1 MRQKK
6 TWSSNDSYDA
16 FLPISSKDGYACA
29 NISITKGFTSAP
41 MTIQECFERF
51 PDISQMADAL
61 GIRLEKTVGNDEIY
75 NFWTG
80 PGTGPI
86 FDQINNPL
94 TPGDLNLR
102 ETSKECNLVD
112 AVLGSD
118 WLGCLWGSPEA
129 SFSCTC
135 PYIGNKFEAYL
146 KHRLTVATFWNTPKY
161 VPVQRREFAD
171 EFEYGNRI
179 EIVVDGDH
187 TLHPGLVVEIDVTAA
202 SGYPYYF
209 AAVDSTLN
217 GKYWIIEVK
226 QVFSSGG
233 THETRLTLAKMA
245 VTTPV

>member
-16 FLPISSKDGYACA
+16 FLPISSRDGYACA

-41 MTIQECFERF
+41 MTLQQCFERF
-51 PDISQMADAL
+51 PDIAVMANAL
-61 GIRLEKTVGNDEIY
+61 GVRLEKTVDGQNIY

-80 PGTGPI
+80 PGNGPT
-86 FDQINNPL
+86 FDQITNPL
-94 TPGDLNLR
+94 TPSDLNLTEVSR
-102 ETSKECNLVD
+102 ECTYAN

-118 WLGCLWGSPEA
+118 WLGCLWASPEA

-135 PYIGNKFEAYL
+135 PYIGDKYEAYL

-161 VPVQRREFAD
+161 APVQRREFLD
-171 EFEYGNRI
+171 EMEYGNK
-179 EIVVDGDH
+179 VDITVPGDY

-202 SGYPYYF
+202 SGYPYV
-209 AAVDSTLN
+209 ANNTPLN

-226 QVFSSGG
+226 HVTSSGG
-233 THETRLTLAKMA
+233 THETRLKLARMA
-245 VTTPV
+245 VTTVI